1 MIINREQ
8 LKDAANYLI
17 HARDYAAIRREI
29 EDIVAGWDKRRVY
42 FGGPGAILNP
52 LISVGVQAPH
62 KLKQLWG
69 IINAKRMELPRFKR
83 NEYQRSYMLAH
94 RFRLAL
100 ARRIEEACEGRPL
113 KPDEWRKR
121 KAALHAAWM
130 KQRAAFI
137 KAKGAVS
144 WAERNEA
151 ASEFW
156 LDIEA
161 HLRGA
166 LDAMTDEPKQKNA
179 QVRDSRAVR
188 HLRAVPRTHNRVQ
201 TGP

>member
-1 MIINREQ
+1 MHINREQ

-17 HARDYAAIRREI
+17 NARDYAAIRREI
-29 EDIVAGWDKRRVY
+29 EDIVAGWDRRRVY

-83 NEYQRSYMLAH
+83 NEYQRNYMLAH
-94 RFRLAL
+94 RLRLAL

-121 KAALHAAWM
+121 KANLHAAWM

-137 KAKGAVS
+137 KSRGAVS

-151 ASEFW
+151 ATEFW
-156 LDIEA
+156 MDIEA
-161 HLRGA
+161 NLRHA
-166 LDAMTDEPKQKNA
+166 LMAVCEQPAEKNA
-179 QVRDSRAVR
+179 QVREGRAAR
-188 HLRAVPRTHNRVQ
+188 HIRAVPRTQHRVQ
-201 TGP
+201 TGA